1 MLGGGQKYGE
11 GELEFFGWGRTGLD
25 GGQPLDR
32 GRVPPPV
39 LDSSVNHRILGRL
52 RKGRR
57 NSQTGPLKGRN
68 LQTGPYLMD
77 TLNIQ
82 LSEYVSS
89 VLEYW
94 GLASFQIFLVEMKFK
109 FVRNANV
116 SCDVSYIRE
125 MH

>member
-1 MLGGGQKYGE
+1 
-11 GELEFFGWGRTGLD
+11 
-25 GGQPLDR
+25 
-32 GRVPPPV
+32 
-39 LDSSVNHRILGRL
+39 
-52 RKGRR
+52 
-57 NSQTGPLKGRN
+57 
-68 LQTGPYLMD
+68 MD